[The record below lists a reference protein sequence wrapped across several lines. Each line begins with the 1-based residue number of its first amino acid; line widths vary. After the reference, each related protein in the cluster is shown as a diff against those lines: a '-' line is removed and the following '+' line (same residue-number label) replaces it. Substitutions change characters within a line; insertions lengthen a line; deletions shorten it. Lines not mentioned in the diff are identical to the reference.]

1 MDSER
6 LKNIDK
12 LIDKVNQASSSRRNI
27 EISSKKNKPGIYAP
41 IDEPI
46 GFTTL
51 FGYDFNRMIEDPFF
65 YFEQTLKNT
74 LFQWENIKDDAP
86 IPTSIPVF
94 FGHYPESTFY
104 GLEVKYD
111 SKGVPEI
118 QKDHPISRDP
128 DLKLLKPIDFKKSG
142 WMPIIFKRYEELKEI
157 ARGRME
163 VSFTKEVQGMSYT
176 TIWLRGCL
184 DLAIEML
191 GYNNFIVYT
200 TEKPSFIHD
209 LLKFIVEQRNNWHDE
224 FYKFIG
230 KEKEPVVMGDDWL
243 NIPFITPAIFET
255 FVLPRYLEI
264 EAHHGGIGWI
274 HSCGN
279 VAKLQTIYLKI
290 KSLKIFEVSP
300 WTDLKQSLINIPA
313 DKHLQI
319 IKKTVDVLTLP
330 DDKIENDIKATNESC
345 KARSFN
351 LCTSGLT
358 PIVKE
363 DKDNSD
369 FLSRISRWVEIARK
383 YVN

>member
-1 MDSER
+1 MNKDK
-6 LKNIDK
+6 LYNIDR
-12 LIDKVNQASSSRRNI
+12 LIDKVQEASLSKRNL
-27 EISSKKNKPGIYAP
+27 EIKDKKNKTGIFAP

-51 FGYDFNRMIEDPFF
+51 SGYDFNRIIEDPFF
-65 YFEQTLKNT
+65 YFEQTLKNN
-74 LFQWENIKDDAP
+74 LYQWENIKDDTP

-118 QKDHPISRDP
+118 QKDHPISREP
-128 DLKLLKPIDFKKSG
+128 NLKLLKPIDFNKSG
-142 WMPIIFKRYEELKEI
+142 WMPIIFKRYEELKKI
-157 ARGRME
+157 ARGKMD

-176 TIWLRGCL
+176 TVWFRGCL

-200 TEKPSFIHD
+200 MEKPSFIHD
-209 LLKFIVEQRNNWHDE
+209 LLKFIVNERNHWHDK

-230 KEKEPVVMGDDWL
+230 REKEPVVMGDDWL

-279 VAKLQTIYLKI
+279 VAELQTIYLRI

-300 WTDLKQSLINIPA
+300 WTDLKQSLINIPS

-330 DDKIENDIKATNESC
+330 DEKIKNDISFTIKSC
-345 KARSFN
+345 QNRSFN

-358 PIVKE
+358 PIVKD
-363 DKDNSD
+363 DKDNKD
-369 FLSRISRWVEIARK
+369 FLFRINRWVNFAKSRI
-383 YVN
+383 N